1 MSDRRYLEKHGKQWR
16 VQVRVP
22 PRLWETVG
30 KKKLLVP
37 LHTDSLANANRL
49 KWDAVAKL
57 KAVIRAAERGTPS
70 KPGDALTDE
79 ALRWRHDI
87 EHEKPRTIEVTDS
100 ASGVA
105 VETDLHMLPDLLI
118 ERAEEI
124 EEQRGAEAA
133 ASFYKIASGTET
145 PITSLIDHWLTERAD
160 MKPRQRADYRRA
172 VTKFGEWSPMGIE
185 GVTKKIAGRYIGQ
198 EMIGKGR
205 HPKTANKD
213 ISCLSSYWKWLIK
226 RGHAEANPW
235 QGQSLSKKLAPKV
248 AKRPFTDGEVRR
260 LIAGTNDSFL
270 LDLIKTAALSG
281 MRLEEI
287 ASLKV
292 RDVTGGAFD
301 IREAKTTAG
310 VRRPPIHSALSDIIK
325 RRTKGKAEEAFLF
338 DEMGDARDGV
348 KERGQIGTKRFISYR
363 RRLGIE
369 EKPEGQRQSNVD
381 FHSFRRWFIH
391 TARNALQRGA
401 TGYDPWTIAEVVGHD
416 TKGGDGELAM
426 TMGVYPGP
434 QSMDAKRACVEAVKL
449 PKGV

>member
-1 MSDRRYLEKHGKQWR
+1 M
-16 VQVRVP
+16 RVP
-22 PRLWETVG
+22 PSLWEIVG

-37 LHTDSLANANRL
+37 LHTESLANANRL

-57 KAVIRAAERGTPS
+57 KAVIRAAERGTLGKPS
-70 KPGDALTDE
+70 NALTDE
-79 ALRWRHDI
+79 ALQWRRDI
-87 EHEKPRTIEVTDS
+87 EHERPQTLDVIDGTTGAV
-100 ASGVA
+100 
-105 VETDLHMLPDLLI
+105 VETDLHILPDLLI

-124 EEQRGAEAA
+124 EQQRGAEAA
-133 ASFYKIASGTET
+133 ASFYKIASGIET

-226 RGHAEANPW
+226 RGHAEINPW

-248 AKRPFTDGEVRR
+248 AKRPFTDDEVRR
-260 LIAGTNDSFL
+260 LITGTNDAFL
-270 LDLIKTAALSG
+270 LDLMKTAALSG

-287 ASLKV
+287 ASLRV
-292 RDVTGGAFD
+292 RDVAGFD
-301 IREAKTTAG
+301 IREAKTAAG
-310 VRRPPIHSALSDIIK
+310 VRRPPVHSALADVIE
-325 RRTKGKAEEAFLF
+325 RRTEGRAEDAFLF
-338 DEMGDARDGV
+338 PEMGHARDGV

-391 TARNALQRGA
+391 TARNALQKGA
-401 TGYDPWTIAEVVGHD
+401 AGYDPWAIAEVVGHD

-434 QSMDAKRACVEAVKL
+434 QSMDAKRACVAAVKL
-449 PKGV
+449 PKHAKMPKGATIC